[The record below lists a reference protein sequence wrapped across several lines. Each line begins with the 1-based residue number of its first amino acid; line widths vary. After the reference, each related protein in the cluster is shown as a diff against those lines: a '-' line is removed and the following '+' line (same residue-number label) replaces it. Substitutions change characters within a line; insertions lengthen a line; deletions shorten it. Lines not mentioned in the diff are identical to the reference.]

1 MNRTPFLLA
10 AAMLATLSAC
20 AAPSALNGLS
30 GEPEV
35 ARFTTDIPP
44 GASPDTCW
52 GKQVTPAIV
61 ETETR
66 QLLVQP
72 AEVRADGT
80 VTAPAIYKTETVQ
93 RIVREREENWFETPC
108 PDEMTEDFVASLQR
122 ALAVRGYYVWQVTG
136 EMDPRTRAAI
146 RRYQQPQRL
155 DSGILSLAAAQQ
167 LGLVSVELDD
177 RTNSKDQE

>member
-1 MNRTPFLLA
+1 M
-10 AAMLATLSAC
+10 
-20 AAPSALNGLS
+20 
-30 GEPEV
+30 
-35 ARFTTDIPP
+35 
-44 GASPDTCW
+44 
-52 GKQVTPAIV
+52 
-61 ETETR
+61 
-66 QLLVQP
+66 
-72 AEVRADGT
+72 RADGT

-108 PDEMTEDFVASLQR
+108 PEEMTKDFVASLQR

-146 RRYQQPQRL
+146 RRYQQPQGL

-177 RTNSKDQE
+177 RTKSEDQG